1 MIFVDR
7 ASNPLRWICAWA
19 IAASIALVS
28 SNRCSATVPDEE
40 PAGYECDL
48 VRKFDIMHGDQWQR
62 AIAELGGWLATQTIY
77 SPAEVRRI
85 KVRFNDRVA
94 AMSSYD
100 IEYLLDSIE
109 QKMRL
114 LDTPQARDAKAWL
127 GEYLSA
133 MSDARRAQELRNIPN
148 LLDMDAARLLAE
160 IQRIDRQRATMQ
172 QRQQGVVDRQGVLAD
187 RGAAQRQATAE
198 AAKAAASRLRSAPS
212 HSPYRNGTGSAPFA
226 DVKLRSP
233 VTFMMGIGM

>member
-28 SNRCSATVPDEE
+28 PNRCSATVPDEE

-114 LDTPQARDAKAWL
+114 LDTPQAQRLYHEVAA
-127 GEYLSA
+127 
-133 MSDARRAQELRNIPN
+133 N
-148 LLDMDAARLLAE
+148 L
-160 IQRIDRQRATMQ
+160 QRATMQ